1 MCLWFG
7 KILSRTGQCP
17 VRDNV
22 PYATDENNFVLKPFV
37 GDSSL
42 NPYICYALIDNIV
55 YFYEHFYNIYALIN
69 ANS

>member
-7 KILSRTGQCP
+7 KILSPTGQCP
-17 VRDNV
+17 VSDNV
-22 PYATDENNFVLKPFV
+22 PYATYENNFVLKPFV

-55 YFYEHFYNIYALIN
+55 YFNEHFYNIYALIN
-69 ANS
+69 AEN